1 MSKTTQDPI
10 YKISTAIIR
19 RIRVQSNITMT
30 KSKQASIKIAQD
42 LCNYIEESPTPFH
55 ATANLLALFTQA
67 GFVELD
73 ESSTWQIEANQ
84 AYVVTRNGSSII
96 AFRTG
101 TNLTQGIKMV
111 GAHTDSPCLRV
122 KPNPD
127 INKHGVKQLG
137 VEVYGGALL
146 HPWLDRD
153 LSIAGRISGELNN
166 GDLFHEIIDFEK
178 AVAVIP
184 NLAIHLDREANKNK
198 TINPQ
203 THLPIIVGQNTQQDF
218 KELLLSVCKNDKAKK
233 ILSYELSC
241 YDTQAP
247 SIIGLNDEFISA
259 SRIDNLLSTYIGAR
273 ALLDS
278 SSNEAALFIATDHE
292 EVGSASACGAQGP
305 FLKSVLERITENA
318 QELTQVISRS
328 SLISCDN
335 AHGIHPN
342 YADKHDQNH
351 GPELNQGLVIKI
363 NNNQRYASNSISS
376 AKFQQLCEKADV
388 PIQKFVVR
396 SDMGCGST
404 IGPITATEL
413 GIETL
418 DIGAPQWAMHSI
430 RETAGTQDC
439 EYLYTALCAFL
450 S

>member
-1 MSKTTQDPI
+1 LSKTTQDPI

-73 ESSTWQIEANQ
+73 ESSDWQIEANQ
-84 AYVVTRNGSSII
+84 AYVVTRNVSSII

-146 HPWLDRD
+146 HPWMDRD
-153 LSIAGRISGELNN
+153 LSIAGRVSGELNN

-184 NLAIHLDREANKNK
+184 NLAIHLDR
-198 TINPQ
+198 
-203 THLPIIVGQNTQQDF
+203 
-218 KELLLSVCKNDKAKK
+218 